1 METMILQIAG
11 VILGLLYIW
20 LEYKVNVWMWI
31 VGILMPIVQGTLYYD
46 KGLYADAAIN
56 VYYIF
61 AGIYGL
67 ICWLYHAP
75 SKSKTKG
82 TAHPH
87 SIMKN
92 DKKLIPCIIASYAAI
107 HLAIYLL
114 LVNFTNST
122 VPICDSFTT
131 ALSIV
136 ALWMLSRKYTEQWLV
151 WLVVDLVTV
160 GLYIYKDIPVTAS
173 LYMLYSVLAIA
184 GYREWCRMA
193 KEPKS

>member
-1 METMILQIAG
+1 MGTTILQIVG
-11 VILGLLYIW
+11 VILGLLYLW
-20 LEYKVNVWMWI
+20 LEYKVNVWMWV

-75 SKSKTKG
+75 SKSKK
-82 TAHPH
+82 AVVPH
-87 SIMKN
+87 SILKH
-92 DKKLIPCIIASYAAI
+92 DKKLIPYVIASYIVI
-107 HLAIYLL
+107 HVAIYLL

-151 WLVVDLVTV
+151 WLVIDVVTV

-173 LYMLYSVLAIA
+173 LYLLYSVLAIV
-184 GYREWCRMA
+184 GYREWNRLA
-193 KEPKS
+193 KKL

>member
-1 METMILQIAG
+1 MEITILQIVG
-11 VILGLLYIW
+11 VILGLLYLW

-75 SKSKTKG
+75 SKSKRA
-82 TAHPH
+82 TAPH
-87 SIMKN
+87 SILKH
-92 DKKLIPCIIASYAAI
+92 DKKLIPYVIASYIVI
-107 HLAIYLL
+107 HVAIYLL

-151 WLVVDLVTV
+151 WLVVDVVTV

-173 LYMLYSVLAIA
+173 LYLLYSVLAIV
-184 GYREWCRMA
+184 GYREWNRLA
-193 KEPKS
+193 KKL

>member
-1 METMILQIAG
+1 METTILQIVG
-11 VILGLLYIW
+11 VILGLLYLW
-20 LEYKVNVWMWI
+20 LEYKVNVWMWV

-75 SKSKTKG
+75 SKSKK
-82 TAHPH
+82 AVVPH
-87 SIMKN
+87 SILKH
-92 DKKLIPCIIASYAAI
+92 DKKLIPYVIASYIVI
-107 HLAIYLL
+107 HVAIYLL

-151 WLVVDLVTV
+151 WLVVDMVTV

-173 LYMLYSVLAIA
+173 LYLLYSVLAIV
-184 GYREWCRMA
+184 GYREWNRLA
-193 KEPKS
+193 KKL

>member
-75 SKSKTKG
+75 SKSKK
-82 TAHPH
+82 AVVPH
-87 SIMKN
+87 SILKH
-92 DKKLIPCIIASYAAI
+92 DKKLIPYVIASYIVI
-107 HLAIYLL
+107 HVAIYLL

-151 WLVVDLVTV
+151 WLVVDVVTV

-173 LYMLYSVLAIA
+173 LYLLYSVLAIV
-184 GYREWCRMA
+184 GYREWNRLA
-193 KEPKS
+193 KKL

>member
-1 METMILQIAG
+1 METTILQIVG

-20 LEYKVNVWMWI
+20 LEYKVSVWMWI

-67 ICWLYHAP
+67 ICWVQS
-75 SKSKTKG
+75 SKSKTKD
-82 TAHPH
+82 AVLPH
-87 SIMKN
+87 SIMEN
-92 DKKLIPCIIASYAAI
+92 DKKLIPYIITSYAAI

-160 GLYIYKDIPVTAS
+160 VLYIYKDIPVTAS
-173 LYMLYSVLAIA
+173 LYLLYSVLAIV
-184 GYREWCRMA
+184 GYREWCKLA
-193 KEPKS
+193 KQN

>member
-1 METMILQIAG
+1 METMILQITG
-11 VILGLLYIW
+11 VVLGLLYIW
-20 LEYKVNVWMWI
+20 LEYKVNIWMWI
-31 VGILMPIVQGTLYYD
+31 VGILMPIVQGFLYYD

-56 VYYIF
+56 VYYVF

-67 ICWLYHAP
+67 IYWLQG
-75 SKSKTKG
+75 SKSKTKD

-87 SIMKN
+87 SIMEH
-92 DKKLIPCIIASYAAI
+92 DKKLIPYIIASYAVI

-122 VPICDSFTT
+122 VPVCDSFTT

-151 WLVVDLVTV
+151 WLVIDVVTV

-173 LYMLYSVLAIA
+173 LYLLYSVLAVC
-184 GYREWCRMA
+184 GYREWSRLA
-193 KEPKS
+193 KKL

>member
-1 METMILQIAG
+1 METTILQIVG
-11 VILGLLYIW
+11 VILGLLYLW
-20 LEYKVNVWMWI
+20 LEYKVNVWMWV

-75 SKSKTKG
+75 SKSKK
-82 TAHPH
+82 AVVPH
-87 SIMKN
+87 SILKH
-92 DKKLIPCIIASYAAI
+92 DKKLIPYVIASYIVI
-107 HLAIYLL
+107 HVAIYLL

-151 WLVVDLVTV
+151 WLVVDVVTV

-173 LYMLYSVLAIA
+173 LYLLYSVLAIV
-184 GYREWCRMA
+184 GYREWNRLA
-193 KEPKS
+193 KKL

>member
-1 METMILQIAG
+1 MGTTILQIVG
-11 VILGLLYIW
+11 VILGLLYLW
-20 LEYKVNVWMWI
+20 LEYKVNVWMWV

-75 SKSKTKG
+75 SKSKK
-82 TAHPH
+82 AVVPH
-87 SIMKN
+87 SILKH
-92 DKKLIPCIIASYAAI
+92 DKKLIPYVIASYIVI
-107 HLAIYLL
+107 HVAIYLL

-151 WLVVDLVTV
+151 WLVVDVVTV

-173 LYMLYSVLAIA
+173 LYLLYSVLAIV
-184 GYREWCRMA
+184 GYREWNRLA
-193 KEPKS
+193 KKL